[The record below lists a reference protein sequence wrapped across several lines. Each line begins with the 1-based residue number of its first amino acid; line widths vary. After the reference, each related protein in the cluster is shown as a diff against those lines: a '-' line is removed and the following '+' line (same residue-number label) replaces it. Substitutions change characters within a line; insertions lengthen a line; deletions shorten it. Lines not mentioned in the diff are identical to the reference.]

1 MIMECI
7 TQLTRWIN
15 NQIVL
20 VAMTSYKQTW
30 LLDLK
35 IDLVNIVMNLTKWN
49 TYYLLHTTAP

>member
-35 IDLVNIVMNLTKWN
+35 IDLVNIVMNLTNWN